1 MELEVLNLL
10 SEIDEQSY
18 FSEMEVIDSMIALY
32 TKEAQM
38 LCYVSDD
45 VVQECFYQEGAKW
58 DKFKDDVNA
67 GIKGKQGENILKKI
81 VMFIPRAIAA
91 LIRFIKSKFNKNFV
105 NAFKED
111 IAEAKE
117 HVKNGDFDQLIPG
130 LKSGKMHFD
139 SSDFEIEDPT
149 TRKRD
154 YIYINKDKH
163 RPIYEHPKF
172 RLTPTDC
179 ERLAKL
185 CEVMKTDE
193 AVATVYPSNFPEGIT
208 QHAIEYIEKS
218 IDALKRNVA
227 NFIYE
232 VFLHDKFIGDNLHI
246 SEEDKKGSNSR
257 YYLEKHSGDMDNIMN
272 RLTSYIHEV
281 DRLEKLYKQV
291 QSGVIGDQLPD
302 DVTFACD
309 RLGLEY
315 NREDLTKACTM
326 FMKHINSIQSQLAE
340 GYKAYADLKR
350 DLVILNSL
358 ANNKRNTNKRSAK
371 FSNMTKTTKKLPE
384 LEKGEDDE

>member
-1 MELEVLNLL
+1 MGTTIFDLIN
-10 SEIDEQSY
+10 EIEDQSLIA
-18 FSEMEVIDSMIALY
+18 EMNVMDALMASY
-32 TKEAQM
+32 AKEAIM
-38 LCYVSDD
+38 CEYMSED
-45 VVQECFYQEGAKW
+45 VVDELFYQEGEKW

-67 GIKGKQGENILKKI
+67 PIKGKQGENILKKI

-117 HVKNGDFDQLIPG
+117 HVKNGDFDELIPG

-139 SSDFEIEDPT
+139 SSDFDDEDPT

-154 YIYINKDKH
+154 YIYMNNDKH
-163 RPIYEHPKF
+163 RTIYEHPKF

-185 CEVMKTDE
+185 CEVMKTGK
-193 AVATVYPSNFPEGIT
+193 AVTTVYPNCI
-208 QHAIEYIEKS
+208 AYS
-218 IDALKRNVA
+218 IIQYRIDHIGECIDTLKRNVA
-227 NFIYE
+227 DFIYK
-232 VFLHDKFIGDNLHI
+232 VFSYDKNVGDNAHI
-246 SEEDKKGSNSR
+246 SEEKKKGTYSR
-257 YYLEKHSGDMDNIMN
+257 SFLEEHGDMDNIMTE
-272 RLTSYIHEV
+272 LTSYIHEV

-291 QSGVIGDQLPD
+291 QSAVIGDQLPD
-302 DVTFACD
+302 DVTFVSD
-309 RLGLEY
+309 RINVTY

-326 FMKHINSIQSQLAE
+326 FMKYINSIQSQLAE